1 MTRMALPAS
10 VLSAEAVS
18 GGYGDVDIIK
28 NISMV
33 LHRQEI
39 VTIVGTNGAGKS
51 TLLRA
56 LLGMLPRCT
65 GQVALNGVDMAALS
79 VEDRVDA
86 GLACVPQ
93 VANVFKTLSV
103 LENLKIAASGLKNT
117 DIDSVFQMF
126 PALRQRAR
134 QSAGSL
140 SGGERQQLAMAR
152 ALIRQPSVIVLDEP
166 TAALAPALVSN
177 IFDIIG
183 QLPAKNVAVLL
194 VEQRARQAL
203 AISSWGYI
211 LDQGRIV
218 LSGSG
223 RDLLDNDDMARLYLG
238 TTEHT

>member
-1 MTRMALPAS
+1 MTSQSAS
-10 VLSAEAVS
+10 TEVLSAVRVS
-18 GGYGDVDIIK
+18 GGYGEVDIIK
-28 NISMV
+28 DISLV
-33 LHRQEI
+33 LQPREI
-39 VTIVGTNGAGKS
+39 VTIAGTNGAGKS

-56 LLGMLPRCT
+56 LLGMLTRCT
-65 GQVALNGVDMAALS
+65 GQVTLNGVDMATLS

-86 GLACVPQ
+86 GMACVPQ

-117 DIDSVFQMF
+117 DIDCVFEMF
-126 PALRQRAR
+126 PALKPRTRQL
-134 QSAGSL
+134 AGSL

-166 TAALAPALVSN
+166 TAALAPALVST
-177 IFDIIG
+177 IFDIIA

-203 AISSWGYI
+203 AISHRGYI
-211 LDQGRIV
+211 LHQGRIV
-218 LSGSG
+218 LSGPS

>member
-1 MTRMALPAS
+1 MTSAALPVQ
-10 VLSAEAVS
+10 VLSAADVS
-18 GGYGDVDIIK
+18 GGYAEVDIIK
-28 NISMV
+28 DISMV

-39 VTIVGTNGAGKS
+39 VTIAGTNGAGKS

-65 GQVALNGVDMAALS
+65 GQVALNGVDMATLS

-93 VANVFKTLSV
+93 VANVFRTLSV

-117 DIDSVFQMF
+117 DIDSVFEMF
-126 PALRQRAR
+126 PALRSRAR
-134 QSAGSL
+134 QLAGSL

-166 TAALAPALVSN
+166 TAALAPSLVSA
-177 IFDIIG
+177 IFDIIA
-183 QLPAKNVAVLL
+183 QLPANNVAVLL

-203 AISSWGYI
+203 AISSRGYI
-211 LDQGRIV
+211 LDQGRLV

-238 TTEHT
+238 TNEHT

>member
-1 MTRMALPAS
+1 MTSTAMSAE
-10 VLSAEAVS
+10 VLSAAAVS
-18 GGYGDVDIIK
+18 GGYGEVDIIK
-28 NISMV
+28 DISMV

-39 VTIVGTNGAGKS
+39 VTIAGTNGAGKS

-65 GQVALNGVDMAALS
+65 GRVSLNGVDMATLS
-79 VEDRVDA
+79 VEDRVES

-93 VANVFKTLSV
+93 VANVFRTLSV
-103 LENLKIAASGLKNT
+103 LENLKIAASDLKNT
-117 DIDSVFQMF
+117 DIDSVFEMF
-126 PALRQRAR
+126 SALRPRAK

-166 TAALAPALVSN
+166 TAALAPSLVSA
-177 IFDIIG
+177 IFDIIA

-203 AISSWGYI
+203 AISSRGYI

-218 LSGSG
+218 LSGLG

>member
-1 MTRMALPAS
+1 MSAE
-10 VLSAEAVS
+10 VLSAAAVS
-18 GGYGDVDIIK
+18 GGYGEVDIIK
-28 NISMV
+28 DISMV

-39 VTIVGTNGAGKS
+39 VTIAGTNGAGKS

-65 GQVALNGVDMAALS
+65 GRVSLNGVDMATLS
-79 VEDRVDA
+79 VEDRVEA

-93 VANVFKTLSV
+93 VANVFRTLSV
-103 LENLKIAASGLKNT
+103 LENLKIAASDLKNT
-117 DIDSVFQMF
+117 DIDSVFEMF
-126 PALRQRAR
+126 SALRPRAK

-140 SGGERQQLAMAR
+140 SGGERQQLAIAR

-166 TAALAPALVSN
+166 TAALAPSLVSA
-177 IFDIIG
+177 IFDIIA

-203 AISSWGYI
+203 AISSRGYI

-218 LSGSG
+218 LSGLG

>member
-1 MTRMALPAS
+1 MNNVATPTG
-10 VLSAEAVS
+10 VLSAVAVS
-18 GGYGDVDIIK
+18 GGYGEVDIIK
-28 NISMV
+28 DIGLV
-33 LHRQEI
+33 LQRREI
-39 VTIVGTNGAGKS
+39 VTIAGTNGAGKS

-56 LLGMLPRCT
+56 LLGLLPRCT
-65 GQVALNGVDMAALS
+65 GQVALNGVDISALS

-93 VANVFKTLSV
+93 VSNVFRTLSV

-117 DIDSVFQMF
+117 DIDSVFEIF
-126 PALRQRAR
+126 PALMPRAK
-134 QSAGSL
+134 QLAGSL
-140 SGGERQQLAMAR
+140 SGGERQQLAIAR
-152 ALIRQPSVIVLDEP
+152 ALIRRPSVMVLDEP
-166 TAALAPALVSN
+166 TAALAPSLVSA
-177 IFDIIG
+177 IFDIIA

-203 AISSWGYI
+203 AISSRGYI

-223 RDLLDNDDMARLYLG
+223 SDLLANDDMARLYLG